1 MVTVNVS
8 GPWGHTRETDPRLK
22 SITLIKRYAAEQV
35 RRADEPNRDFNIAL
49 ELIGDPG
56 VANAAVEMWNADPVC
71 VQERTRLLEE
81 HGERAELPTKE
92 TVLKEVLGLARA
104 KQFTLNERLNA
115 YKLYSEMSGYTG
127 RNSAAAP
134 SVSVFAN
141 KVMYVRDQGSDDSWE
156 QRAAA
161 QQAKLV
167 QEAKSD
173 SERNEIRH

>member
-1 MVTVNVS
+1 M
-8 GPWGHTRETDPRLK
+8 
-22 SITLIKRYAAEQV
+22 
-35 RRADEPNRDFNIAL
+35 
-49 ELIGDPG
+49 
-56 VANAAVEMWNADPVC
+56 
-71 VQERTRLLEE
+71 
-81 HGERAELPTKE
+81 
-92 TVLKEVLGLARA
+92 LGLARA